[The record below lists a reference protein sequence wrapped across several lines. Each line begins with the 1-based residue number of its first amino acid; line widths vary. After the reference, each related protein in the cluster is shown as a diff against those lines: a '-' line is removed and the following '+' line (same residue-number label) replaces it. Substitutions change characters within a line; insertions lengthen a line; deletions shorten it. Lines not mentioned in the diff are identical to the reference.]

1 MYLYFGPQ
9 ISGVAMLDP
18 QDAPGIQWEARQIA
32 HHDPCDDAVRH
43 ETSLGASMQ
52 GLEKQWNHP
61 LQRP

>member
-1 MYLYFGPQ
+1 
-9 ISGVAMLDP
+9 MLDP

-32 HHDPCDDAVRH
+32 HLDPCDDAVRH